1 MAEDKDTEEKNEKDS
16 HLPALNEP
24 VAWGKAIAFLAILIA
39 INVVGALVS
48 YGFGVI
54 VTIPLTIF
62 MAFLLGRDLIPRH
75 RFPRGRQPPTAAP
88 QA

>member
-1 MAEDKDTEEKNEKDS
+1 MTEDEERED
-16 HLPALNEP
+16 HLPALNGLM
-24 VAWGKAIAFLAILIA
+24 AWWKAIVFFGILIA

-54 VTIPLTIF
+54 ATLPLTIL

-75 RFPRGRQPPTAAP
+75 RFPRGRQPPAAAP
-88 QA
+88 RA

>member
-1 MAEDKDTEEKNEKDS
+1 MNEDKEDQEG

-24 VAWGKAIAFLAILIA
+24 VAWGKAIAFFAILIA

-62 MAFLLGRDLIPRH
+62 LAFLLGRDLIPRH
-75 RFPRGRQPPTAAP
+75 RLPRGRQPPTAAP

>member
-1 MAEDKDTEEKNEKDS
+1 MDEEKED

-24 VAWGKAIAFLAILIA
+24 VAWGKAILFFAILIA

-54 VTIPLTIF
+54 VTIPLT
-62 MAFLLGRDLIPRH
+62 AFLAFLMVRDMIPRH
-75 RFPRGRQPPTAAP
+75 RLPPGRRPPTAAP

>member
-1 MAEDKDTEEKNEKDS
+1 MADERDEQGKDN

-24 VAWGKAIAFLAILIA
+24 VAWGKAIAFFVILIA

-54 VTIPLTIF
+54 VTIPLTLF

-75 RFPRGRQPPTAAP
+75 RLPPGRQPPTAA
-88 QA
+88 A

>member
-1 MAEDKDTEEKNEKDS
+1 MAMEKDEDDKDAD

-24 VAWGKAIAFLAILIA
+24 VAWWKAAVFFAILIA

-48 YGFGVI
+48 YGFGI
-54 VTIPLTIF
+54 IATLPLTIL

-75 RFPRGRQPPTAAP
+75 RLPPGRRSGPPASPA
-88 QA
+88 

>member
-1 MAEDKDTEEKNEKDS
+1 MAEDTDKEDKED
-16 HLPALNEP
+16 HLQALNGA
-24 VAWGKAIAFLAILIA
+24 VAWWKAIVFFAILIA

-54 VTIPLTIF
+54 ATLPLTLL

-75 RFPRGRQPPTAAP
+75 RFPPGRRPPTAAP

>member
-1 MAEDKDTEEKNEKDS
+1 MADETDNESKDN

-24 VAWGKAIAFLAILIA
+24 VAWWKAIVFFAILIA

-75 RFPRGRQPPTAAP
+75 RLPPGRRPPTAAP

>member
-1 MAEDKDTEEKNEKDS
+1 MAEELDEDRKDAD

-24 VAWGKAIAFLAILIA
+24 IAWWKAVVFFAILIG

-54 VTIPLTIF
+54 VTIPLTVF
-62 MAFLLGRDLIPRH
+62 MAFLLVRDLVPRH
-75 RFPRGRQPPTAAP
+75 RLPPGRQPPAP
-88 QA
+88 A

>member
-1 MAEDKDTEEKNEKDS
+1 MDDERDKLEKEN
-16 HLPALNEP
+16 HLPALNGP
-24 VAWGKAIAFLAILIA
+24 VAWGKAIAFLAVLIA

-48 YGFGVI
+48 FGFGVI

-75 RFPRGRQPPTAAP
+75 RFPRGRHPAKAA
-88 QA
+88 